1 MEVEIDKNS
10 GFCFGVVFAI
20 KKAEEELLKYGKL
33 YCLGDIVHNN
43 LEVER
48 LKSMGLI
55 TIDYDEFKNLHDCS
69 VLIRAHGEP
78 PQTYEIAQRN
88 NITLLDATCPVVL
101 RLQHHIKIGYND
113 MASQDGQIVI
123 YGKEGHAEV
132 NGLVGQTN
140 GKAIVVGDVSELNKI
155 DFSKPITIFS
165 QTTQNNESY
174 KEIINE
180 IKTRMEEMGGEVIL
194 NSHDSTCRQVSSRQT
209 ELKIFCEKH
218 DVVIFVSGKKSSNG
232 KVLFK
237 VCQEANPR
245 TYFVSELI
253 EVDKAWFKQ
262 NDTVGICGAT
272 STPRW
277 LMEKISDEIKQF
289 NL

>member
-1 MEVEIDKNS
+1 MEVEIDKKS

-20 KKAEEELLKYGKL
+20 KKAEEELSKFGKL

-48 LKSMGLI
+48 LKLMGLI

-78 PQTYEIAQRN
+78 PKTYQIAKEN

-101 RLQHHIKIGYND
+101 RLQNEIKVGHDEIISKN
-113 MASQDGQIVI
+113 GQIVI

-132 NGLVGQTN
+132 NGLVGQTD
-140 GKAIVVGDVSELNKI
+140 GKAIVVGSDSELNKI
-155 DFSKPITIFS
+155 DFEKSVTIFS

-174 KEIINE
+174 SDIIGK
-180 IKTRMEEMGGEVIL
+180 IKKRMEKMGGKVIFT
-194 NSHDSTCRQVSSRQT
+194 SHDSTCRQVSSRQT
-209 ELKIFCEKH
+209 ELKKFCEKH

-232 KVLFK
+232 KVLFQ
-237 VCQEANPR
+237 VCKEANPR

-253 EVDKAWFKQ
+253 EIDKVWFKKE
-262 NDTVGICGAT
+262 DSVGICGAT

-277 LMEKISDEIKQF
+277 LMERISEEIKQF
-289 NL
+289 N